1 MKFSRKIMIFFLFAL
16 ILGSVGYAYYRYQY
30 IPAQAAPV
38 QEIQTARARMGDIR
52 ITASGGGN
60 LVPTTE
66 INLGFRNPG
75 LLTELNVTTG
85 DRVEAGQL
93 LARLDDSSTRIQ
105 LEQARLNLEVLTS
118 PYAIAEAEKAVA
130 DAQAALEEAEY
141 ARLSQQEGYRGS
153 DSTIDAVKADLI
165 LAEAKVEKTRD
176 KYEPLA
182 GRPEDN
188 LERAVALAQYSAA
201 VEARDAIV
209 RKLNWYIGMPDE
221 LDQAG
226 LDAEVAIAETRV
238 AAAAALLAELKGEVQ
253 QADENLAIN
262 PDLNQLRQARLALE
276 NAQFALDN
284 TVLYAP
290 AEGYVTGLNA
300 ALGEIVS
307 ASPILEI
314 AALDQPLVR
323 FYMEENDL
331 GKIAVGNPAIFTF
344 DAYPEQTVQG
354 EVIRLEPVLAT
365 VDGTPVVVAWASIN
379 ADVDLALL
387 SGMAAEVEVIAGES
401 KDTLLV
407 PVQALRELSPGSY
420 AVFVV
425 QPDSELK
432 LTPVTVGLKDFANAE
447 ILSGL
452 KAGDVV
458 STGTVETK

>member
-1 MKFSRKIMIFFLFAL
+1 M
-16 ILGSVGYAYYRYQY
+16 
-30 IPAQAAPV
+30 
-38 QEIQTARARMGDIR
+38 
-52 ITASGGGN
+52 N
-60 LVPTTE
+60 
-66 INLGFRNPG
+66 
-75 LLTELNVTTG
+75 
-85 DRVEAGQL
+85 
-93 LARLDDSSTRIQ
+93 SSARIQ

-118 PYAIAEAEKAVA
+118 PYAIAEAEKALA
-130 DAQAALEEAEY
+130 DAQTALEEAEY
-141 ARLSQQEGYRGS
+141 ARLSQQEGYHGS

-188 LERAVALAQYSAA
+188 LERAVALAQYSVA

-209 RKLNWYIGMPDE
+209 RKLNWYIGMPDV

-253 QADENLAIN
+253 QVDENLAIN

-284 TVLYAP
+284 TVLNAP

-307 ASPILEI
+307 TSPILEI

-379 ADVDLALL
+379 ADDGLALL

-452 KAGDVV
+452 NAGDVV